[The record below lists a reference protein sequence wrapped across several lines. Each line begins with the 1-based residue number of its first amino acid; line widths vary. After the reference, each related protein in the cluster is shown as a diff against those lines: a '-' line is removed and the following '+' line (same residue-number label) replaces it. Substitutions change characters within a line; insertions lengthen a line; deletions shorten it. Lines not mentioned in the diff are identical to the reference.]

1 MAEKDLKALF
11 VHQLKDTYFAENAI
25 LKALPQMAEAAQ
37 SEELKGALA
46 IHLRETEDP
55 MGAIGSTPLSGRV
68 RVLNPPLGSDHA
80 SPLSSTSRT
89 RRYPHRSQRDLR
101 LARTQPFNLG
111 HHVPGSG
118 RWHEDVEAFGA
129 QR

>member
-11 VHQLKDTYFAENAI
+11 IHQLKDTYFAENAI

-37 SEELKGALA
+37 SEELRGALA

-68 RVLNPPLGSDHA
+68 RVLNHPLGSDHA
-80 SPLSSTSRT
+80 SPLSSISRT

-101 LARTQPFNLG
+101 VPGTQPFNLG
-111 HHVPGSG
+111 HHLPGSG
-118 RWHEDVEAFGA
+118 WRREDVQTCGA